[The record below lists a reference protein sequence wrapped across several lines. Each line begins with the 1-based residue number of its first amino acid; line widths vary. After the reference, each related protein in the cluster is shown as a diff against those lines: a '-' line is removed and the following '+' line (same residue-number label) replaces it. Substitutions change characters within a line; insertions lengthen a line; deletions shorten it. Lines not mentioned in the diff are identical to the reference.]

1 MTEVIGAAL
10 SRQFLRKKEPA
21 KGSDFCLKKSL
32 RNFWRDAPFLD
43 DLGGFPLGKMWI
55 SIL

>member
-32 RNFWRDAPFLD
+32 RNFWRDVPFLD
-43 DLGGFPLGKMWI
+43 DLGGFPLGKIWI